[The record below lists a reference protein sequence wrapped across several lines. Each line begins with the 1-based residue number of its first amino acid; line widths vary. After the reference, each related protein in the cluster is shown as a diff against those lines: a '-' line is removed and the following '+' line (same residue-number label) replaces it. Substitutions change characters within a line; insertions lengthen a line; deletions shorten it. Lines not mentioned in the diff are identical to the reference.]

1 MLKRYSAGRGRR
13 GPAPPP
19 SRFRPSPS
27 RDFALACP
35 CIASGHLPRRASPS
49 RTPAA
54 ATAAPHGVLQRQRP
68 PIRPP
73 RMASGPPT
81 SPFRLGGTCAPFFP
95 LNFYALDSRLMGAA
109 AASGGACRVPPL
121 LTAAHVR
128 PTATL
133 PRRWTERGSDLA
145 STMRYTP
152 ISSPLALTLSNSGV
166 PQISGDRRCSR
177 QTTNRHGWA
186 PTGHGNLTGPKAEG
200 KVLTNI

>member
-1 MLKRYSAGRGRR
+1 MPVHRLR
-13 GPAPPP
+13 PPP
-19 SRFRPSPS
+19 PPR
-27 RDFALACP
+27 FALADP
-35 CIASGHLPRRASPS
+35 CSGNGRLYGPLAWQVDH
-49 RTPAA
+49 
-54 ATAAPHGVLQRQRP
+54 QRP
-68 PIRPP
+68 PS
-73 RMASGPPT
+73 ASAAPV
-81 SPFRLGGTCAPFFP
+81 LPFFP

-166 PQISGDRRCSR
+166 PQISGDRRCWR
-177 QTTNRHGWA
+177 QTTNRHGYLCRRGA
-186 PTGHGNLTGPKAEG
+186 HGPRQPDGTKGGG
-200 KVLTNI
+200 KSADQYIVCERLRLCYFVDFDFFEDVYIILMCFVTN

>member
-1 MLKRYSAGRGRR
+1 MQLRR
-13 GPAPPP
+13 
-19 SRFRPSPS
+19 
-27 RDFALACP
+27 
-35 CIASGHLPRRASPS
+35 IAFGHLPRRASPS

-54 ATAAPHGVLQRQRP
+54 ATAAYTAPSHGKWTTNVPL
-68 PIRPP
+68 PP
-73 RMASGPPT
+73 RRHLCT
-81 SPFRLGGTCAPFFP
+81 LFSPE
-95 LNFYALDSRLMGAA
+95 FYALDSRLMGAA

-166 PQISGDRRCSR
+166 PQISGDRRCWR
-177 QTTNRHGWA
+177 QTTNRHGYLRRRGA
-186 PTGHGNLTGPKAEG
+186 HGPRQPDGTKGGG
-200 KVLTNI
+200 KSADQYIVCERLRLCNFVDFDFFFYRTATDAGKPPRPLLSCK